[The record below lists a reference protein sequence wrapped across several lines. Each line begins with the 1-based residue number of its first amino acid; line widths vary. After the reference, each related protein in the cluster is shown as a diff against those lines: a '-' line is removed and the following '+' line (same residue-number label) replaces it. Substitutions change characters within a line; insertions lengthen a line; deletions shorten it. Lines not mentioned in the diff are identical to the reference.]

1 MVTALVG
8 AFAPD
13 PGPLAYRA
21 IRLTSSG
28 GVEGVEHIDA
38 RDDAEAIA
46 LTSRMANAYGVD
58 LWERGRFLDSF
69 PSLSVRVP
77 GAIA

>member
-1 MVTALVG
+1 MFTALVG
-8 AFAPD
+8 TFTPD
-13 PGPLAYRA
+13 ADSLAYSA
-21 IRLTSSG
+21 IRLSSSG

-38 RDDAEAIA
+38 RNDDEAIA
-46 LTSRMANAYGVD
+46 LTSRMANGYGVD